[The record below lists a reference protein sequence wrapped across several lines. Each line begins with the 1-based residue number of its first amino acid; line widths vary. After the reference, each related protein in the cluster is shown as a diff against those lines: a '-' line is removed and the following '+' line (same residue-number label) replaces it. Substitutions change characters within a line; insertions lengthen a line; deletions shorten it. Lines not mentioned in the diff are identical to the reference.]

1 MMTTIIQSDQYGNVY
16 FNTMDFNVANFNLG
30 DALLMKIGKKTIEIP
45 FYSGPYCKM
54 NDPILIRKKDKIF
67 LSIRHGCAIKEYNL
81 HVGQRVSFFLLSSK
95 KYWEKENAY
104 SFKEITDKS
113 TYETDEEFANFRP
126 ILPNSVHFY
135 RSSSPVDN
143 AYNRASSAI
152 FCVEKYK
159 VSTIIDIADSQK
171 ELDNLINV
179 LDDEMK
185 SAICARKIF
194 AIGDD
199 SGLYSQKFSES
210 VAIAMRLIISV
221 KTPCLIHC
229 RAGKRRSGF
238 TCAIIQALYGMS
250 ADQIMEDYMLSYK
263 NNNKITYS
271 DNPKR
276 YEYLKNNTIKEILY
290 YINGTDLCHLR
301 KTTEQYLVRIGLSSE
316 EILLLEQKICQ

>member
-1 MMTTIIQSDQYGNVY
+1 MMTTIIQIDEYGNVY
-16 FNTMDFNVANFNLG
+16 FDATDFDMANFSLG
-30 DALLMKIGKKTIEIP
+30 DALLMRIGEKKFEIP
-45 FYSGPYCKM
+45 FYSGPYCKVKE
-54 NDPILIRKKDKIF
+54 PALIRKKDKIF
-67 LSIRHGCAIKEYNL
+67 LSIRHGCAIKEYSL
-81 HVGQRVSFFLLSSK
+81 GIGQCVTFSLLSSK

-104 SFKEITDKS
+104 SFEEITDKS
-113 TYETDEEFANFRP
+113 TYGTDEEFANFRP
-126 ILPNSVHFY
+126 ILPHGGHFY

-143 AYNRASSAI
+143 AYNRASSVI
-152 FCVEKYK
+152 SCIEKYK
-159 VSTIIDIADSQK
+159 VSTIIDIADSQE

-179 LDDEMK
+179 LDNEIR
-185 SAICARKIF
+185 SIIYTRRIF

-210 VAIAMRLIISV
+210 VAIAIRLIISA
-221 KTPCLIHC
+221 KIPCLIHC

-238 TCAIIQALYGMS
+238 VCAIIQALYGMS

-276 YEYLKNNTIKEILY
+276 YEYLKNDTIKAILH

-301 KTTEQYLVRIGLSSE
+301 ETTKQYLIRIGLSSE
-316 EILLLEQKICQ
+316 EILLLKQKICQ

>member
-1 MMTTIIQSDQYGNVY
+1 MMTTITQSDEYGNAY
-16 FNTMDFNVANFNLG
+16 FDITDFHVANFNLG

-54 NDPILIRKKDKIF
+54 KEPTLIRRNGKIF

-81 HVGQRVSFFLLSSK
+81 HIGQHVSFFLLSSK

-104 SFKEITDKS
+104 SFKEVTDKS
-113 TYETDEEFANFRP
+113 AYDTDEEFANFRP
-126 ILPNSVHFY
+126 ILPNNDRFY

-152 FCVEKYK
+152 LCVEKYK
-159 VSTIIDIADSQK
+159 IRTIIDVADSQK
-171 ELDNLINV
+171 ELDNLIDV
-179 LDDEMK
+179 LDNEMRL
-185 SAICARKIF
+185 AICARKIF

-199 SGLYSQKFSES
+199 SGLYSQNFSES
-210 VAIAMRLIISV
+210 VATAMRLIISV

-238 TCAIIQALYGMS
+238 TCAIIQALCGMS

-276 YEYLKNNTIKEILY
+276 YEYLKNDTIKEILH
-290 YINGTDLCHLR
+290 YINGMDLCHLR